1 MWIIGAGD
9 VIDRRYR
16 IERELGEGGM
26 AYVFA
31 ARDEELGE
39 PVALKVIRPELVGD
53 PELVTRFK
61 REVRIARQIHH
72 PNVVRI
78 FEFGRTELA
87 GKELY
92 YMTME
97 LLSGRDLKRHRARSV
112 AEMLGLGIQICEG
125 LEAAHRVGVIHRDV
139 KPQNVFVDDSG
150 RARVMDF
157 GISRLV
163 TLTGLTR
170 GSQFMG
176 TPHYM
181 SPEQVSGKK
190 DIDHRSDIY
199 SVGVLLYELATG
211 RVPFEGKTPVEVAL
225 RHLQDLPAAPRR
237 INPRLPS
244 ELERIILTCLSKE
257 PDRRYGSAA
266 ELGAE
271 LDRLSKE
278 LEKGTISI
286 GVPGPSIAGEDSVGG
301 TIDAG
306 HASAPNVS
314 PTELVTTRRARGDAR
329 GAPLALY
336 GASAAVLVLA
346 IAGYLALRPSPPEPS
361 EEAKIEVEVEP
372 APQPPVT
379 TTTSV
384 VAAREPVTTVPG
396 SAPAAPVSAPAP
408 APPASAP
415 APAPPVA
422 VRISANPGTE
432 VFVDGELAG
441 TVPPIVELSLLP
453 GQHRIRYR
461 IPDYEELETEVEVR
475 SGADN
480 SFSHRFAPYGILRVT
495 AQPYARVELDG
506 KDLGFTPL
514 NLSKVREGE
523 HRLVLH
529 REGFESIVTTV
540 VVKPGD
546 VNLYQF
552 EMER

>member
-1 MWIIGAGD
+1 MWIIGPGD

-16 IERELGEGGM
+16 IERELGAGGM

-53 PELVTRFK
+53 PDLVERFK

-97 LLSGRDLKRHRARSV
+97 LLSGVDLKKHRPRSV
-112 AEMLGLGIQICEG
+112 AEMLRLGIQICEG
-125 LEAAHRVGVIHRDV
+125 LEAAHRAGVIHRDV

-170 GSQFMG
+170 GSQSMG

-199 SVGVLLYELATG
+199 SVGVVLYELATG
-211 RVPFEGKTPVEVAL
+211 KVPFEGKTPVEVAL
-225 RHLQDLPAAPRR
+225 RHLQDSPAAPRR

-244 ELERIILTCLSKE
+244 SLDRVILTCLAKE
-257 PDRRYGSAA
+257 PDRRYRSAG

-271 LDRLSKE
+271 LDRLSRE
-278 LEKGTISI
+278 LEKETIPI
-286 GVPGPSIAGEDSVGG
+286 GVLAPSIADE
-301 TIDAG
+301 IAAG
-306 HASAPNVS
+306 HADSRDVSA
-314 PTELVTTRRARGDAR
+314 TELVTTRRARGGGR
-329 GAPLALY
+329 GAPLVLY
-336 GASAAVLVLA
+336 GGAAALFVLV

-361 EEAKIEVEVEP
+361 EEAEVVVEP
-372 APQPPVT
+372 APAPPPLVT
-379 TTTSV
+379 TTTSA
-384 VAAREPVTTVPG
+384 VAAREPVPVTTVPR
-396 SAPAAPVSAPAP
+396 SAPAAPAVPAAPVP
-408 APPASAP
+408 
-415 APAPPVA
+415 

-432 VFVDGELAG
+432 VFVNGALAG
-441 TVPPIVELSLLP
+441 TVPPIVELSLVP
-453 GQHRIRYR
+453 GRHRIRYR

-480 SFSHRFAPYGILRVT
+480 SFSHRFAAYGVLRVT
-495 AQPYARVELDG
+495 AQPYARVALDG
-506 KDLGFTPL
+506 KDLGFTPV

-529 REGFESIVTTV
+529 RDGYESIATTV
-540 VVKPGD
+540 VVKLGD
-546 VNLYQF
+546 VNLFRF
-552 EMER
+552 EMKR

>member
-1 MWIIGAGD
+1 MWIIGPGD

-16 IERELGEGGM
+16 IERELGAGGM

-53 PELVTRFK
+53 PDLVERFK

-112 AEMLGLGIQICEG
+112 GEILGLGIQICEG
-125 LEAAHRVGVIHRDV
+125 LEAAHRAGVIHRDV

-170 GSQFMG
+170 GSQSMG

-190 DIDHRSDIY
+190 EIDHRSDIY
-199 SVGVLLYELATG
+199 SVGVVLYELATG
-211 RVPFEGKTPVEVAL
+211 KVPFQGKTPVEVAL
-225 RHLQDLPAAPRR
+225 RHLQDSPTAPRR

-244 ELERIILTCLSKE
+244 SLDRVILTCLSKE

-278 LEKGTISI
+278 LEKETIPI
-286 GVPGPSIAGEDSVGG
+286 GVLGPSIADE
-301 TIDAG
+301 IPAG
-306 HASAPNVS
+306 RAESPAVSAS
-314 PTELVTTRRARGDAR
+314 ELVTTRRARGNAR

-336 GASAAVLVLA
+336 GGAVVVFVLV
-346 IAGYLALRPSPPEPS
+346 IAGYLVLRPSPPEPS
-361 EEAKIEVEVEP
+361 EEAEVVVEP
-372 APQPPVT
+372 ALPPPPLVT
-379 TTTSV
+379 TTTSA
-384 VAAREPVTTVPG
+384 VAAREPVPVTTVPR
-396 SAPAAPVSAPAP
+396 SAPAASVA
-408 APPASAP
+408 
-415 APAPPVA
+415 PVA
-422 VRISANPGTE
+422 ARISANPGTE

-441 TVPPIVELSLLP
+441 TVPPIVELPLLP
-453 GQHRIRYR
+453 GRHRIRYR
-461 IPDYEELETEVEVR
+461 IPEYDELETEVEVR

-480 SFSHRFAPYGILRVT
+480 SFSHQFAPWGVLRVM
-495 AQPYARVELDG
+495 AQPYARVALDG

-523 HRLVLH
+523 HRLALH
-529 REGFESIVTTV
+529 REGFEPIETTV
-540 VVKPGD
+540 VVKPGE
-546 VNLYQF
+546 VNVYQF
-552 EMER
+552 EMKR

>member
-1 MWIIGAGD
+1 
-9 VIDRRYR
+9 
-16 IERELGEGGM
+16 M

-53 PELVTRFK
+53 PDLVTRFK

-92 YMTME
+92 YLTME
-97 LLSGRDLKRHRARSV
+97 LLSGRDLKQHRARSV
-112 AEMLGLGIQICEG
+112 VEMLGLGIQICEG
-125 LEAAHRVGVIHRDV
+125 LEAAHRAGVIHRDV

-211 RVPFEGKTPVEVAL
+211 RVPFEGTTPVEVAL

-301 TIDAG
+301 TIHAG
-306 HASAPNVS
+306 HASASSVS

-346 IAGYLALRPSPPEPS
+346 IAGYLALRASPPEPS
-361 EEAKIEVEVEP
+361 EEAKIEVEP
-372 APQPPVT
+372 AAQPTVT

-384 VAAREPVTTVPG
+384 VVVREPVTTVPG
-396 SAPAAPVSAPAP
+396 SAPAPIAPASSPAPIAPAPAPAAAPPVSAPAP
-408 APPASAP
+408 AA
-415 APAPPVA
+415 PVA
-422 VRISANPGTE
+422 VRISSNPGTE

-441 TVPPIVELSLLP
+441 TVPPIVELPLP
-453 GQHRIRYR
+453 PGRHRIRYR

-506 KDLGFTPL
+506 KDVGFTPL

-529 REGFESIVTTV
+529 REGFESIATTV

-546 VNLYQF
+546 VNLHQF
-552 EMER
+552 EMKR

>member
-16 IERELGEGGM
+16 IERELGAGGM

-53 PELVTRFK
+53 PDLVTRFK

-396 SAPAAPVSAPAP
+396 SAPAAPASAPAP
-408 APPASAP
+408 AAPVSAP

-422 VRISANPGTE
+422 IRISANPGTE

>member
-1 MWIIGAGD
+1 MWIIGPGD

-53 PELVTRFK
+53 PDLVTRFK

-125 LEAAHRVGVIHRDV
+125 LEAAHRAGVIHRDV

-237 INPRLPS
+237 INPRLPN

-257 PDRRYGSAA
+257 PDRRYASAA

-286 GVPGPSIAGEDSVGG
+286 GIPGPSIAGEDSVGG
-301 TIDAG
+301 TIHGG

-314 PTELVTTRRARGDAR
+314 PTELVTTRGARGDAR

-346 IAGYLALRPSPPEPS
+346 IATYLALRPSPPKPS
-361 EEAKIEVEVEP
+361 EEAEVVVEP
-372 APQPPVT
+372 APPLPPLVT
-379 TTTSV
+379 TTTSA
-384 VAAREPVTTVPG
+384 VAARVPVPVTTVPR
-396 SAPAAPVSAPAP
+396 SAPAATVAPVA
-408 APPASAP
+408 
-415 APAPPVA
+415 PVA

-453 GQHRIRYR
+453 GRHRIRYR
-461 IPDYEELETEVEVR
+461 IPEYDELETEVEVR

-480 SFSHRFAPYGILRVT
+480 SFSHQFAPYGVLRVT
-495 AQPYARVELDG
+495 AQPYARVVLDG

-523 HRLVLH
+523 HRLILH
-529 REGFESIVTTV
+529 REGFKSIETTV
-540 VVKPGD
+540 VVKPGE
-546 VNLYQF
+546 VNLHQF
-552 EMER
+552 ELKR

>member
-16 IERELGEGGM
+16 IERELGAGGM

-53 PELVTRFK
+53 PDLVTRFK

-97 LLSGRDLKRHRARSV
+97 LLSGRDLKQYRARSV

-125 LEAAHRVGVIHRDV
+125 LEAAHRAGVIHRDV

-225 RHLQDLPAAPRR
+225 RHLQDSPAEPRR

-257 PDRRYGSAA
+257 PERRYGSAA

-278 LEKGTISI
+278 LEKETIPI
-286 GVPGPSIAGEDSVGG
+286 GVPGPWIAGEAPAGG
-301 TIDAG
+301 AIHAG
-306 HASAPNVS
+306 HAGSPDVS
-314 PTELVTTRRARGDAR
+314 PTELVTTRRARGNAR

-336 GASAAVLVLA
+336 GAAAAVLVLA
-346 IAGYLALRPSPPEPS
+346 IAAYLALRPSPPKPS
-361 EEAKIEVEVEP
+361 EEAKVEVEVEP

-384 VAAREPVTTVPG
+384 VAAREPVTTVPR
-396 SAPAAPVSAPAP
+396 SAPAAPAA
-408 APPASAP
+408 
-415 APAPPVA
+415 PVA

-461 IPDYEELETEVEVR
+461 IPDYQELETEVEVR